1 MMYMIWCKLMIYIF
15 NPALIEVFVGAYR
28 HLETSVCS
36 KLQWKLFAHM
46 ENVALFLVR
55 EVTHF
60 NGDLV
65 PEFCAAVFNE
75 YTQLLNAQC
84 IQGTTTEEQEEFV
97 KFVSNCTSKCRSAC
111 KNIRVSVAMH
121 LYRSADNFFQGEKN
135 MDSKS
140 DRGDESVVAEV
151 KNSSDKP
158 AEEANDKQKCSLSNL
173 IDLGDLSTKNI
184 IFRADNINI

>member
-1 MMYMIWCKLMIYIF
+1 
-15 NPALIEVFVGAYR
+15 
-28 HLETSVCS
+28 
-36 KLQWKLFAHM
+36 M

-121 LYRSADNFFQGEKN
+121 LYRSADNFFQFLVAFGVFGYEALKLYEEGKKRKIAGN
-135 MDSKS
+135 T
-140 DRGDESVVAEV
+140 ESVCEASIEFTPPAASIGT
-151 KNSSDKP
+151 NMPPPAAQHHSSPENQQHDCKRKT
-158 AEEANDKQKCSLSNL
+158 DSSTVVSTQQTSQQTRTRSKCTGQHSSCR
-173 IDLGDLSTKNI
+173 IRSKI
-184 IFRADNINI
+184 